1 MVFILEQVF
10 GVRLARGGL
19 GGMLVFAAIFGF
31 GGALISLALSK
42 WTAKRMMGVRVID
55 GAAIGRW
62 SDGCSARFNAWRVRR
77 DIGMPEVGIFDA
89 EEMNAFAT
97 GARRNAALV
106 AVSTGLLRSMSRPQ
120 IEAVL
125 GHEISH
131 VANGDMVTLAL
142 LQGVL
147 NTFVIFLARIIGGIV
162 DRALFKNDRE
172 ESGIGFFL
180 TTLVAQ
186 IVLGIFASMI
196 VSWYSRRREFRAD
209 RGGADLAGTGSMIGA
224 LQVLKQSHGEPMPPQ
239 MQAFG
244 INTGR
249 ADGFMR
255 LFMSHPPLDERI
267 AALQSQEVQMTPE
280 NEIMV
285 EPPAALRVGRELSRW
300 FGNSDLAA
308 RTNEAA
314 LLAKLRPPCR
324 LGAGRAL
331 PADACCLSRRHLGGL
346 QLDARSW

>member
-1 MVFILEQVF
+1 MKRIFLFVVTNLAVLALLSLIIFIVEQAF

-19 GGMLVFAAIFGF
+19 GGLLVFAAIFGF

-42 WTAKRMMGVRVID
+42 WTAKRMMGVRVIAEPQSD
-55 GAAIGRW
+55 VERW
-62 SDGCSARFNAWRVRR
+62 LLGTVKRLADQAQ
-77 DIGMPEVGIFDA
+77 IGMPEVGIFDA

-106 AVSTGLLRSMSRPQ
+106 AVSSGLLRSMSRPQ
-120 IEAVL
+120 IAAVL

-180 TTLVAQ
+180 TTMLAQ
-186 IVLGIFASMI
+186 IVLGIFASLI
-196 VSWYSRRREFRAD
+196 VSWYSRQREFRAD
-209 RGGADLAGTGSMIGA
+209 RGGADLAGTGNMIGA
-224 LQVLKQSHGEPMPPQ
+224 LELLKRSHGNSMPPQ

-244 INTGR
+244 INTG
-249 ADGFMR
+249 DGGGFMR
-255 LFMSHPPLDERI
+255 LFTSHPPLDARI
-267 AALQSQEVQMTPE
+267 AALRSQNP
-280 NEIMV
+280 
-285 EPPAALRVGRELSRW
+285 
-300 FGNSDLAA
+300 
-308 RTNEAA
+308 
-314 LLAKLRPPCR
+314 
-324 LGAGRAL
+324 
-331 PADACCLSRRHLGGL
+331 
-346 QLDARSW
+346 